1 MATAEVAQPAGGHEL
16 RRDVTVWGS
25 YMWGFADVGAETF
38 VALGV
43 VFAIT
48 QGAAPLAF
56 GRAGL
61 V

>member
-48 QGAAPLAF
+48 HGAAPLAF